1 MLTSALIMIQPGSAA
16 QIVFAITI
24 CLLGIKFYSYYEP
37 FIEDMDDH
45 MAEAAQ

>member
-1 MLTSALIMIQPGSAA
+1 MPIKAFQKSLCAA
-16 QIVFAITI
+16 QIVFAIII
-24 CLLGIKFYSYYEP
+24 CLLGIKFYSYCEP

>member
-16 QIVFAITI
+16 QIVFAII
-24 CLLGIKFYSYYEP
+24 VCLLAIKFYSYYEP
-37 FIEDMDDH
+37 FVEDMDDH